1 MLVPGAT
8 LLVFAFEPRLQKHG
22 FDLSQ
27 QTQPNECSQFLGGG
41 GEALEYKLPDG
52 CLRKNEAL

>member
-27 QTQPNECSQFLGGG
+27 QTQPDECSQFLGVSINFQTGV
-41 GEALEYKLPDG
+41 
-52 CLRKNEAL
+52 

>member
-27 QTQPNECSQFLGGG
+27 QTQPDESGQFSG
-41 GEALEYKLPDG
+41 DSSWV
-52 CLRKNEAL
+52 